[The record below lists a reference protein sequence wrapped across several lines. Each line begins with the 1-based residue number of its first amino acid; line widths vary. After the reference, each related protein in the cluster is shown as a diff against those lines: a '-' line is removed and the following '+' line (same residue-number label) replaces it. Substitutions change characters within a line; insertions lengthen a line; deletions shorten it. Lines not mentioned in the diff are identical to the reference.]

1 MEKRLK
7 NIDDAYQW
15 SVDTV
20 AALRAGDFSRID
32 IDELINQ
39 IGSIASGLR
48 RELVSALRQI
58 IEALLVAEYANVSG
72 KELTDNECQLV
83 NAQGQLQLLLSAAP
97 GLKAIVGEAVEEAYR
112 DARQFVAEDFD
123 VALPDRCPFPL
134 ARITENPYERLLA
147 AGQLA

>member
-20 AALRAGDFSRID
+20 AALRAADFSRID
-32 IDELINQ
+32 LDELINE

-48 RELVSALRQI
+48 RELVSALRQV
-58 IEALLVAEYANVSG
+58 IEALLVAEYAHAND
-72 KELTDNECQLV
+72 KERTANECQSV
-83 NAQGQLQLLLSAAP
+83 KAQGQLQLLLSAAP
-97 GLKAIVGEAVEEAYR
+97 GLKAILGEAVEEAYG
-112 DARQFVAEDFD
+112 DARQFVTEDFD

-134 ARITENPYERLLA
+134 ERITENPYQRLVA
-147 AGQLA
+147 IGQLA